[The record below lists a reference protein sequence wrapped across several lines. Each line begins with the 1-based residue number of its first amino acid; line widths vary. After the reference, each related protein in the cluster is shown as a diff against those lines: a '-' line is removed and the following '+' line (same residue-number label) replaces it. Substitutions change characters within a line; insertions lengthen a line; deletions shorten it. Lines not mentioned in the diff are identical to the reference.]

1 MEITTIDS
9 IKKSF
14 RVAYQF
20 METHR
25 TIVKERG
32 DIEQI
37 AFDLGQAIAE
47 NKDDPL
53 TCRLLSGVYDFI
65 CAESRRLGK

>member
-14 RVAYQF
+14 RAAYQF

-25 TIVKERG
+25 TVVKERV

-37 AFDLGQAIAE
+37 AFDLGQAIAK

-53 TCRLLSGVYDFI
+53 TYRLLSGVYDFI
-65 CAESRRLGK
+65 CAESRRLSK

>member
-1 MEITTIDS
+1 
-9 IKKSF
+9 
-14 RVAYQF
+14 

-65 CAESRRLGK
+65 FAESRRLSK